1 MSENTLHKSTSN
13 TNHKGNSPSGGT
25 SLFSGVGK
33 LEEIFEKGVPI
44 QYMPKILFSVSLL
57 VLYIMNSYLI
67 AKKEMRIQ
75 KTKVQIEDLRT
86 DYTTMKAEYM
96 FSSKQSEV
104 AKRVSKLGLKEGG
117 NPPIRLKIKIN

>member
-1 MSENTLHKSTSN
+1 MSSNELNREEIKSES
-13 TNHKGNSPSGGT
+13 SSGW
-25 SLFSGVGK
+25 SLFSGAGK
-33 LEEIFEKGVPI
+33 LEDIFEKGIPI
-44 QYMPKILFSVSLL
+44 QYMPKILFSVMLL

-75 KTKVQIEDLRT
+75 QTKGQIEDLRT

-104 AKRVSKLGLKEGG
+104 AKRVLHMGLK
-117 NPPIRLKIKIN
+117 RRW